1 MHVGHIIVQSD
12 SNYKI
17 DGKYFQPTDWT
28 KLMLQNI
35 IQFIKLKNEA
45 KKRFGR
51 DFTTFLDTM
60 ELEKADEIKKVLLDL
75 FYTC

>member
-1 MHVGHIIVQSD
+1 
-12 SNYKI
+12 
-17 DGKYFQPTDWT
+17 
-28 KLMLQNI
+28 MLQNI